1 MRPRQVSIRFLALLM
16 VLLLIAGWTGGSASQ
31 LLEVKTA
38 SIGSGT
44 DGFPFNVIKGFS
56 DNKVVVGARG
66 ATISGA
72 GQPAFPNRVTGDF
85 GTIGGGEGNHA
96 GDRATVAGGSHNSA
110 KGFRSAVGGGSEN
123 NAQGEHSTVGGGTVN
138 TASATRATVSGGCSN
153 TASHLDATVS
163 GGSGNTASFNHA
175 TVGGGTNNTA
185 SSLDTTVGGGSSNT
199 ASGAYG
205 TIGGGSNNAAIGFGA
220 TVGGGSGNI
229 VSGENGTAS
238 GGLGNRVTDHYSAV
252 GGGLGNVAGNANDD
266 LKDAQYSTVGGGLD
280 NSASGLGSMVGGGAN
295 NRASGSFSAVP
306 GGFSNVAGG
315 NYTFAAGRRAGIDSA
330 HDGTFLYAD
339 SKDFDFTST
348 IANEFAVRATGGV
361 RFVTAVDISGNPH
374 AGVRLVEGS
383 SSWDSLSDRN
393 AKVNFAPIDR
403 REILD
408 RLVRVPISTWNYK
421 GQAPS
426 IRHIGPTAQDFN
438 AAFSTGNDDKYIS
451 MVDADGI
458 ALAAIQG
465 LWKIVCKRDNQI
477 ASLESETGTQKK
489 QIAALEARVASL
501 EQKAVL
507 NQTQTPPLSDPMTGN
522 WPLFAGLCLIS
533 LALGQRRTHEV

>member
-1 MRPRQVSIRFLALLM
+1 MRPRQISIRFFALLM
-16 VLLLIAGWTGGSASQ
+16 VLLLIAGWSGGSASQ
-31 LLEVKTA
+31 LEVKTG
-38 SIGSGT
+38 SMGSG
-44 DGFPFNVIKGFS
+44 GEGSPSNVIKGFS
-56 DNKVVVGARG
+56 DDKVVVGARG
-66 ATISGA
+66 ATISGG

-85 GTIGGGEGNHA
+85 GTVGGGEGNHA

-110 KGFRSAVGGGSEN
+110 KGFRATVGGGSEN
-123 NAQGEHSTVGGGTVN
+123 NAQGEHSTVSGGTLN

-163 GGSGNTASFNHA
+163 GGSGNTASFSHA

-205 TIGGGSNNAAIGFGA
+205 TIGGGSNNAATGFGA

-229 VSGENGTAS
+229 VSGGNGTVS
-238 GGLGNRVTDHYSAV
+238 GGLGNRATDHYSTV

-306 GGFSNVAGG
+306 GGFSSVAGG
-315 NYTFAAGRRAGIDSA
+315 NYTFAAGRRAHIDAA

-339 SKDFDFTST
+339 SKDSDFTSI

-361 RFVTAVDISGNPH
+361 RFVTAIDIFGNPH

-393 AKVNFAPIDR
+393 AKGNFEPIDG
-403 REILD
+403 REILN
-408 RLVRVPISTWNYK
+408 RLVKVPIGTWNYR
-421 GQAPS
+421 GQAAS
-426 IRHIGPTAQDFN
+426 IQHIGPTAQDFN
-438 AAFSTGNDDKYIS
+438 AAFNTGNDDKYIS
-451 MVDADGI
+451 MTDADGV

-465 LWKIVCKRDNQI
+465 LWKIVRKRDDQLT
-477 ASLESETGTQKK
+477 SLESEIDTQKK
-489 QIAALEARVASL
+489 LVAALEARVARL
-501 EQKAVL
+501 EQKPVL
-507 NQTQTPPLSDPMTGN
+507 NRSQTQPLFDPMTGN
-522 WPLFAGLCLIS
+522 WPLLAGLCLLS
-533 LALGQRRTHEV
+533 LALGQRKNHEV